1 MKKILTKFGLLC
13 VFWLLFASEK
23 IFAETR
29 MKETV
34 FFMAT
39 SIP

>member
-13 VFWLLFASEK
+13 AFALFASEK
-23 IFAETR
+23 IFSETR